1 MERTQGCHLV
11 NFLHQDFVYYVII
24 KNLFA
29 EIFSEK
35 AIHFS
40 KEVVE
45 VRPLCF
51 FFFNLLKIFK
61 DYLYVD
67 VSR

>member
-40 KEVVE
+40 KTVVK

-51 FFFNLLKIFK
+51 FFNLHKIFK

-67 VSR
+67 VSK